1 MIPTIGIIGYGFVG
15 KAQEY
20 LFRTKNASILC
31 YDKFLESSSLE
42 EVVDN
47 SEYIFVCVPTPY
59 KDDAIDLTI
68 MDEVMGQ
75 IAPLASDTDK
85 IIIIKSTVIP
95 GTTATYAKQYSD
107 CHFAMSP
114 EFLREK
120 HYQDDVMKPDRMVVG
135 SDESGIASKVA
146 NLYKSVLPDAPI
158 FESSAT
164 AAEMV
169 KYMSNCFLATKI
181 IFANEMFDL
190 CEALD
195 VDYDAVKDMVA
206 ADKRIGGYLDVT
218 ALRGFG
224 DKCLPKDMIALR
236 ALFKKMGVDDE
247 LLTTVW
253 EKNLRIRKVR
263 NWEDI
268 PFVKS

>member
-1 MIPTIGIIGYGFVG
+1 MTPTIGIIGYGFVG

-20 LFRTKNASILC
+20 LFKTKNVPILC
-31 YDKFLESSSLE
+31 YDKFIESSSLE
-42 EVVDN
+42 DVVKGSD
-47 SEYIFVCVPTPY
+47 YIFVCVPTPY
-59 KDDAIDLTI
+59 KDEAIDLTI
-68 MDEVMGQ
+68 MDEVIGS
-75 IAPLASDTDK
+75 IASLVSGSDK

-95 GTTATYAKQYSD
+95 GTTANYAKQYPE

-120 HYQDDVMKPDRMVVG
+120 HYEEDVMKPDRIVVG
-135 SDESGIASKVA
+135 SDEVGIAARVSA
-146 NLYKSVLPDAPI
+146 LYKFALPDALI
-158 FESSAT
+158 FESGAT

-190 CEALD
+190 CEVLKI
-195 VDYDAVKDMVA
+195 DYDAVKVMVS
-206 ADKRIGGYLDVT
+206 ADARIGGYLDVT

-224 DKCLPKDMIALR
+224 DKCFPKDMIALR
-236 ALFKKMGVDDE
+236 GLFKKMGVDDE
-247 LLTTVW
+247 LLKTVW

>member
-1 MIPTIGIIGYGFVG
+1 MTPTIGIIGYGFVG

-20 LFRTKNASILC
+20 LFKTKNFPILC

-42 EVVDN
+42 DVVTGSD
-47 SEYIFVCVPTPY
+47 YIFVCVPTPY
-59 KDDAIDLTI
+59 KDDAIDLAI
-68 MDEVMGQ
+68 MNEVIGA
-75 IAPLASDTDK
+75 IAPMVRGTNTV
-85 IIIIKSTVIP
+85 IVIKSTVIP
-95 GTTATYAKQYSD
+95 GTTAQYAQQYPD
-107 CHFAMSP
+107 CHFSMSP

-120 HYQDDVMKPDRMVVG
+120 HYQEDVMKPDRMVVG
-135 SDESGIASKVA
+135 SDEPGIAARVSA
-146 NLYKSVLPDAPI
+146 LYKSCLPDAPI

-195 VDYDAVKDMVA
+195 VDYDAVKEMVA

-236 ALFKKMGVDDE
+236 ALFKRMGVDDT
-247 LLTTVW
+247 LLKTVW
-253 EKNLRIRKVR
+253 EKNLKIRKVR

>member
-20 LFRTKNASILC
+20 LFKTKHFQILC
-31 YDKFLESSSLE
+31 YDKFLESSSLV
-42 EVVDN
+42 EVVRG

-68 MDEVMGQ
+68 MDEVMGT
-75 IAPLASDTDK
+75 IAPLASDTHK
-85 IIIIKSTVIP
+85 VIIIKSTVIP
-95 GTTATYAKQYSD
+95 GTTAHYAKQYPS

-120 HYQDDVMKPDRMVVG
+120 HYQEDVMNPDRMVVG
-135 SDESGIASKVA
+135 SDEAGVASRVA
-146 NLYKSVLPDAPI
+146 TLYKTCLPDAPI

-190 CEALD
+190 CEALKI
-195 VDYDAVKDMVA
+195 DYDAVK
-206 ADKRIGGYLDVT
+206 
-218 ALRGFG
+218 
-224 DKCLPKDMIALR
+224 
-236 ALFKKMGVDDE
+236 E
-247 LLTTVW
+247 
-253 EKNLRIRKVR
+253 
-263 NWEDI
+263 
-268 PFVKS
+268 